1 MMHTIWAMSS
11 TLSSFKQAIQWQVMA
26 HNSCHQHKAQAIW
39 KVSKVPFDALR
50 MLAWRLSQSVTLT
63 GLIIAPSTSSV
74 EINTG
79 SCIHDHRLFQ
89 QDDSEQSADGFLW
102 ELGNNHHGKQSVMM
116 MTVVFHL
123 YILGEKY
130 YDSTVRGGK
139 KKGSIQT
146 KTMADLKP
154 SLPHNVINTTNVS
167 RQFYKM

>member
-89 QDDSEQSADGFLW
+89 QDSEQSADGFLW

-130 YDSTVRGGK
+130 YDSTVRGGE